1 MSYPQLHSLLKFYF
15 VTDDSAPALSAEDQ
29 VRIALEGGATLI
41 QYRNKHFKN
50 ADFKEAR
57 KIRELCR
64 ANQVPFVVNDH
75 LMLAKA
81 LGADGI
87 HVGQEDEAPALARRI
102 LGPQAIVGVSASTLD
117 ELRHTD
123 LTPCDYVGSGPV
135 FATGTKPD
143 AKPVIGLEGL
153 AAMVSLSPLP
163 AVAIGGINAANAADC
178 LRGGAAGVAVIST
191 ISRAAT
197 PLESALALGR
207 ACGVS
212 PRTRLETPWQDE
224 FKLIDEILSAAG
236 ASSQAPIFRTP
247 AGDDACRLQSLT
259 TPVISTDTQR
269 EGVHFRRSWQ
279 SLETIGEKAVEVTL
293 SDLAAAYAAPL
304 ALFVNLGMPDDLPG
318 STAEAIYRGIGKA
331 LDRHKAG
338 LGGGNVSKA
347 EVLTLDLFAVGEGR
361 EDIFPVREAA
371 RPGDILYSTGPLG
384 LARCGMLALE
394 KLDLSWKL
402 LIDRF
407 RLPKARFDA
416 AAVLA
421 ANGVQC
427 VMDISDGLAGD
438 AGHIACASGITI
450 ELDPKEPARHKEL
463 RRFCDTFELSPEE
476 TVLRGGED
484 YELLFTCSEALFEK
498 LRYDLPGSCRVGRCI
513 DFSGTPLLNLPS
525 GLSSFQHGAR

>member
-1 MSYPQLHSLLKFYF
+1 MSYPQLRSFLKFYF
-15 VTDDSAPALSAEDQ
+15 VTDDTAPVLSAEDQ
-29 VRIALEGGATLI
+29 VRIALEAGATFV
-41 QYRNKHFKN
+41 QYRNKYFKN
-50 ADFKEAR
+50 ADFEEAR
-57 KIRELCR
+57 KIREICR

-117 ELRHTD
+117 ELRRTD
-123 LTPCDYVGSGPV
+123 LIPCDYVGSGPV
-135 FATGTKPD
+135 FTTGTKPD

-153 AAMVSLSPLP
+153 AAMISLAPLP
-163 AVAIGGINAANAADC
+163 TVAIGGINAANAADC
-178 LRGGAAGVAVIST
+178 FRTGAAGVAVIST
-191 ISRAAT
+191 ISRAAA
-197 PLESALALGR
+197 PLESALALGQ
-207 ACGVS
+207 ACGTS
-212 PRTRLETPWQDE
+212 SRPRLAAPWEDE
-224 FKLIDEILSAAG
+224 FELIDGILSAAG
-236 ASSQAPIFRTP
+236 VSTQAPVFRTP

-259 TPVISTDTQR
+259 TPVISTDTHR

-279 SLETIGEKAVEVTL
+279 SLDGIGEKAVEVTF

-304 ALFVNLGMPDDLPG
+304 ALFVNLGMPGDLPG

-331 LDRHKAG
+331 LDRHGAG

-347 EVLTLDLFAVGEGR
+347 EVLTLDLFVVGEGR
-361 EDIFPVREAA
+361 GGIFPVREAA
-371 RPGDILYSTGPLG
+371 RPGDILCSTGPLG

-394 KLDLSWKL
+394 KADLSWAL
-402 LIDRF
+402 LIERF
-407 RLPKARFDA
+407 RSPRARFDA

-421 ANGVQC
+421 ANDVQC

-438 AGHIACASGITI
+438 AGHIARAAGITI
-450 ELDPKEPARHKEL
+450 ELDPKEPARHEEL
-463 RRFCDTFELSPEE
+463 RRFCDRFELSPEE

-484 YELLFTCSEALFEK
+484 YELLFACPEVLFEK
-498 LRYDLPGSCRVGRCI
+498 LREELPGSCRVGRCI
-513 DFSGTPLLNLPS
+513 DFSGTPLLNVPA